1 MERLVHDMGGLP
13 AGDVVREEHDY
24 ALWEKRVDAMM
35 MLLGAGKGLMTV
47 DELRRGIEIIGEGA
61 YDRLS
66 YYERWMS
73 SITTNMVQKGY
84 ITSEELAEKLAEI
97 DTREAAGEFAAPEAG
112 EP

>member
-1 MERLVHDMGGLP
+1 MRQVHDMGGLP
-13 AGDVVREEHDY
+13 AGEINRDEHDY

-35 MLLGAGKGLMTV
+35 MLLGQEKGLMTV

-73 SITTNMVQKGY
+73 SITTNMIQKGY
-84 ITSEELAEKLAEI
+84 ITTEELEKKLVEI
-97 DTREAAGEFAAPEAG
+97 DARRARGEFDALEDA
-112 EP
+112 